1 MKSAVPRW
9 YVRPVFRTPSARTAV
24 VIVLLTLAVG
34 SGCSSHSTA
43 SDAAGAR
50 SGSGVASSSSTGAA
64 PSGSPSTTPAA
75 PGPTSATPASSAAS
89 SKTPAKASSKPPAS
103 ASSPSAAS
111 KPPPGA
117 WPNAGNTGVKPGTHL
132 VPKTGEISVNKNGAV
147 IENIDLVGD
156 IRVEANNVT
165 IRNVRVTAPRGGDID
180 QWGILQWVGYSG
192 LTVEDSE
199 IIGNSQTELRQA
211 VMNPGG
217 MITVLRCNIHG
228 MSKKGV
234 YSSQGD
240 IEDNYIHD
248 PYWFAAADGE
258 IDMIRVDGT
267 PDQRDLSLLV
277 KHNALVDTTTT
288 NSALSLFAAD
298 GGTAHA
304 GHRRGQLH
312 GDVGISIYAGGST
325 AGTSDIVVKDN
336 VFWAKFKDGYSYVT
350 EWNPHG
356 TGNVWSGNKWEDGR
370 PAPLI

>member
-1 MKSAVPRW
+1 
-9 YVRPVFRTPSARTAV
+9 
-24 VIVLLTLAVG
+24 
-34 SGCSSHSTA
+34 
-43 SDAAGAR
+43 
-50 SGSGVASSSSTGAA
+50 
-64 PSGSPSTTPAA
+64 
-75 PGPTSATPASSAAS
+75 
-89 SKTPAKASSKPPAS
+89 
-103 ASSPSAAS
+103 
-111 KPPPGA
+111 
-117 WPNAGNTGVKPGTHL
+117 
-132 VPKTGEISVNKNGAV
+132 VNKDGAV

-199 IIGNSQTELRQA
+199 IVGSSQTELRQA

-217 MITVLRCNIHG
+217 MITVLRCDIHG

-267 PDQRDLSLLV
+267 PDNGLSLLV
-277 KHNALVDTTTT
+277 KHNTLIDTTTT

-298 GGTAHA
+298 GGQPTRVTVEDNYMATAGFA
-304 GHRRGQLH
+304 
-312 GDVGISIYAGGST
+312 IYAGGST

-336 VFWAKFKDGYSYVT
+336 VFGAKFKDGYSYVT
-350 EWNPHG
+350 EWNRRG
-356 TGNVWSGNKWEDGR
+356 AGNVWSGNKWEDGR